1 MSKKTRV
8 ASLSIASNTLLII
21 LKVIAGI
28 VSGSVSVISEAI
40 HSGLDLLAAI
50 IAYFSVRISDL
61 PPDERH
67 PYGHGKFENVSGVIE
82 ALLIFIAAI
91 WISYEAIEKLIN
103 RKEVEQ
109 VGIGI
114 VVMLIAAVV
123 NIIVSRNLYK
133 VAKATDSVALEAD
146 ALHLK
151 TDVYTSIGVA
161 LGLSLIWL
169 TGWHLLDPIF
179 ALIVVLIILKESFE
193 LLRKAF
199 LPLLDET
206 LPSDD
211 LIKLKSVID
220 EHCINGIKYHH
231 LRTRKAGNYK
241 FIDFHLEVPEDISV
255 KTAHKICDV
264 IEDSIK
270 LKFKYTEVNIHV
282 ETLPDQSSKQFMTLD
297 KRH

>member
-1 MSKKTRV
+1 MSKKTRI
-8 ASLSIASNTLLII
+8 ASVSIASNTLLIL

-28 VSGSVSVISEAI
+28 ISGSVSVISEAI

-103 RKEVEQ
+103 PNDVDSF
-109 VGIGI
+109 GIGI
-114 VVMLIAAVV
+114 VVMLVAAVV
-123 NIIVSRNLYK
+123 NIIVSSKLYK
-133 VAKATDSVALEAD
+133 VAKETESVALEAD

-151 TDVYTSIGVA
+151 TDVYTSVGVA
-161 LGLSLIWL
+161 LGLFLIWI
-169 TGWHLLDPIF
+169 TKWHILDPIV
-179 ALIVVLIILKESFE
+179 ALIVVLIILKESYE

-206 LPSDD
+206 LPGND
-211 LIKLKSVID
+211 LKKLRSIID
-220 EHCINGIKYHH
+220 EHCLNGIKYHN

-255 KTAHKICDV
+255 KIAHEICDA

-270 LKFKYTEVNIHV
+270 LKFTHTEVNIHV
-282 ETLPDQSSKQFMTLD
+282 ETLT
-297 KRH
+297 